1 LNSKLILVG
10 LVISMLCIELSGCEE
25 KGDTYSDSNDSKQM
39 ILGSWQWI
47 ETIQRIN
54 GNTTSFN
61 ETNHTMI
68 YRFYK
73 NGTVEIDDDIS
84 DYYNPFYSRWL
95 EYRIENNKLIISSSF
110 DIQLP
115 NSYISFSDNG
125 EYLLLTYYATH
136 PEGKSMKITG
146 RYVKLV

>member
-1 LNSKLILVG
+1 MIVG
-10 LVISMLCIELSGCEE
+10 LVIFILCIEFCGCEE
-25 KGDTYSDSNDSKQM
+25 KDDTSNDVEQM

-47 ETIQRIN
+47 ETIQKIDD
-54 GNTTSFN
+54 NTTCSN
-61 ETNHTMI
+61 ETNNTII
-68 YRFYK
+68 YTFYQ
-73 NGTVEIDDDIS
+73 NGTMEIDEDIS
-84 DYYNPFYSRWL
+84 DYYFPIYSRWSD
-95 EYRIENNKLIISSSF
+95 YRIENNKLIISSSF

-146 RYVKLV
+146 RYVKLD